1 MSAKMTEEDLYLQR
15 INTLEQEN
23 AALRK
28 DLQNLRNDD
37 HIHRLVLANISDAVV
52 LTDTI
57 GNFIYIC
64 PNINYIFG
72 LSQEAVFQ
80 LGKIEKLVNGTIV
93 DPTTLIVQNEI
104 NNIPR
109 TIVDNDG
116 RERRLLITAKAVK
129 LDRNAVLYV
138 MRDMTEY
145 EQAEEER
152 RKAVERLNQ
161 AQRMARLG
169 YWDWEPATHTLTWSD
184 EVYAIF
190 GQNRETFHLTT
201 KSFEACIH
209 PDDRGYFIDARE
221 AALRQNRAIDIEHRI
236 IRPDGTVRHVQ
247 ELGLVVRDANGVV
260 ARVSGTLQDIT
271 AHKETE
277 NALRQSKRDLKLTL
291 EATTDGIWTWNFKT
305 NELSFS
311 PKYYTMLGYEVDE
324 FPADFDHWINLI
336 HPDDQDQVLE
346 KAQAYLQTKP
356 DLYENEFRLQ
366 TKDGD
371 YRWIHAHARVAE
383 RDENGEAV
391 YMIGNHLD
399 ITARKLAEEKLKAYV
414 YLLER
419 LDIIDR
425 IVRGGTDAEQVMGQ
439 ALEALVKMFNCDR
452 AWLLYPCDPEA
463 DGWSVPFERTR
474 PDFPGL
480 FDRRAEIP
488 MTADVARRM
497 REVLAAKEP
506 IAGAFQPGEPE
517 YDPKDAL
524 SIRSYL
530 IMALQ
535 PQSGQPWE
543 FGVHQCSHAR
553 VWTDQEKTLFR
564 EISGRIRDALSIL
577 LVLRDLKASEQ
588 KFRSLVESSS
598 DWIWAINAQGEYTY
612 ASPQVE
618 SILGFH
624 PDEIIG
630 KSIFDCMPP
639 GEAKRNARLFDNA
652 INAREP
658 IINLENIRINRHG
671 RPVFLETSCVPI
683 FDDSGELCGYQGLD
697 RNITKRKRVERAL
710 RESEEKYRSIMESM
724 DELTYICSSSFRIEY
739 MNPAMVRKF
748 GRDATGEIC
757 HQAFY
762 SQNKPCLWCEHE
774 RVMQGKVVKSE
785 LVKPNSNEVY
795 SVSHAPIFHTDGSV
809 SKLSI
814 HRDITAI
821 KDMENRI
828 HQAQKM
834 ESIGNL
840 ASGIA
845 HDFNNI
851 LTPIIGMS
859 ELLLEDHPPQSQE
872 YEYLSEIL
880 RAGRRGGD
888 LVKQILSFS
897 RQSVHELSPLRVQK
911 VLKEV
916 LKLVRAT
923 IPAYIRIITDVQ
935 ADCGLVKA
943 DPTQIH
949 QVAMNIITNAS
960 HAVDSKGGVIKVRLK
975 EIVLQKGQIQDSLL
989 APGRYV
995 HLSISDNGRGIPP
1008 EVLTKIFDPY
1018 FTTKKRGK
1026 GTGLGLAVA
1035 YGIIKKHRGEIKVS
1049 SQVGQGTT
1057 FNIYLPLMEKV
1068 DVKLPEKSPQ
1078 ALSTGH
1084 EHILLVDDETPIA
1097 KLEKM
1102 MLERLGYQV
1111 TMRVNSLEALEAFKA
1126 NHDKFDLVMTDMA
1139 MPNMAGDELAKALMA
1154 IKPNIPVIITT
1165 GYSERI
1171 TEANA
1176 KALGIKGFLKKPI
1189 IKSQMAEMVRR
1200 LLDEANE
1207 AAQT

>member
-1 MSAKMTEEDLYLQR
+1 MTEEDLVQQR
-15 INTLEQEN
+15 LNALEQEN
-23 AALRK
+23 AALKK
-28 DLQNLRNDD
+28 DLQNLRADD
-37 HIHRLVLANISDAVV
+37 QIHRLVLANISDAVV
-52 LTDTI
+52 LTDAT

-64 PNINYIFG
+64 PNVNYIFG
-72 LSQEAVFQ
+72 LSQEDVFQ
-80 LGKIEKLVNGTIV
+80 LGNIARLVNGSIV
-93 DPTTLIVQNEI
+93 DPTALKAQNEI
-104 NNIPR
+104 KNIPR
-109 TIVDNDG
+109 AIVDNAG
-116 RERRLLITAKAVK
+116 RERRLLINVKMVK
-129 LDRNAVLYV
+129 LEQDAVLYV

-145 EQAEEER
+145 EQAEKER

-169 YWDWEPATHTLTWSD
+169 HWDWEVATNELTWSD

-190 GQNRETFHLTT
+190 GQNRETFRPTA
-201 KSFEACIH
+201 KSLEACIH
-209 PDDRGYFIDARE
+209 PDDLGYFIDARE
-221 AALRQNRAIDIEHRI
+221 TALAQNRPIDIEHRI
-236 IRPDGTVRHVQ
+236 IRPDGVVRYVQ
-247 ELGLVVRDANGVV
+247 ELAVIVRDANGLLT
-260 ARVSGTLQDIT
+260 RICGTVQDIT
-271 AHKETE
+271 AHKEAE
-277 NALRQSKRDLKLTL
+277 NALRQSRRDLKLTL

-305 NELSFS
+305 NQLQFS
-311 PKYYTMLGYEVDE
+311 PKYYTMLGYEVDD
-324 FPADFDHWINLI
+324 FPADFDHWINMI
-336 HPDDQDQVLE
+336 HPDDRDQALAT
-346 KAQAYLQTKP
+346 AQAYLQTKS

-371 YRWIHAHARVAE
+371 YRWIRAHARVAE

-391 YMIGNHLD
+391 YMIGNHVD
-399 ITARKLAEEKLKAYV
+399 ITDRKIAEEKLKATV

-419 LDIIDR
+419 LDMIDR

-439 ALEALVKMFNCDR
+439 ALEALVEMFDCDR

-474 PDFPGL
+474 ADFPGL
-480 FDRRAEIP
+480 FDSRVEVP
-488 MTADVARRM
+488 MTADVAQRM
-497 REVLAAKEP
+497 REVLATNAP
-506 IAGAFQPGEPE
+506 IAGTFQPGEPE

-530 IMALQ
+530 IMALH

-543 FGVHQCSHAR
+543 FGMHQCSHAR
-553 VWTDQEKTLFR
+553 VWTDRETTLFR

-577 LVLRDLKASEQ
+577 LILRDLKASEQ

-598 DWIWAINAQGEYTY
+598 DWIWAINAQGQYTY
-612 ASPQVE
+612 ASPQVQT
-618 SILGFH
+618 ILGFQ
-624 PDEIIG
+624 PEEIIG
-630 KSIFDCMPP
+630 KSVFDLMPP
-639 GEAKRNARLFDNA
+639 AEADRSARIYETA
-652 INAREP
+652 VKAKEP
-658 IINLENIRINRHG
+658 IIKLENIRLNKQG
-671 RPVFLETSCVPI
+671 RPVFMETSCVPI
-683 FDDSGELCGYQGLD
+683 FDDSGALCGYQGID

-724 DELTYICSSSFRIEY
+724 DELTYICSSDFRIEY

-757 HQAFY
+757 HQALY
-762 SQNKPCLWCEHE
+762 SSEEPCTWCEHK
-774 RVMQGKVVKSE
+774 RVMQGEVVKSE
-785 LVKPNSNEVY
+785 LVRPNSNEVY
-795 SVSHAPIFHTDGSV
+795 SISHAPIFHTDGSI

-814 HRDITAI
+814 HRDITNI
-821 KDMENRI
+821 KNMEDRI

-859 ELLLEDHPPQSQE
+859 ELLLEDFPPQSQE

-880 RAGRRGGD
+880 GAGRRGGD

-897 RQSVHELSPLRVQK
+897 RQSVHELTPIRVQK

-923 IPAYIRIITDVQ
+923 IPAYIRIIKDIQT
-935 ADCGLVKA
+935 DCGLVKA

-975 EIVLQKGQIQDSLL
+975 ETVLQQGQIQDSLL
-989 APGRYV
+989 ATGRYV
-995 HLSISDNGRGIPP
+995 HLSISDNGRGMPP
-1008 EVLTKIFDPY
+1008 DLLTKIFEPY

-1035 YGIIKKHRGEIKVS
+1035 YGIIKKHQGEIKVS
-1049 SQVGQGTT
+1049 SQVGKGTT
-1057 FNIYLPLMEKV
+1057 FNIYLPLMETE
-1068 DVKLPEKSPQ
+1068 DVKLPDNSPQ
-1078 ALSTGH
+1078 ALSTGN
-1084 EHILLVDDETPIA
+1084 EHILLVDDEVPIA

-1126 NHDKFDLVMTDMA
+1126 NPNAFDLVMTDMA
-1139 MPNMAGDELAKALMA
+1139 MPHIAGDELARELIAL
-1154 IKPNIPVIITT
+1154 KPDIPVIITT
-1165 GYSERI
+1165 GFSERI
-1171 TEANA
+1171 TEIKA

-1189 IKSQMAEMVRR
+1189 IKAQMAALVRR
-1200 LLDEANE
+1200 LLDEAGEKNMD
-1207 AAQT
+1207 